1 MGGERDVRY
10 ATASRMVVSS
20 ASDSSL
26 PTSAPVFLA
35 YLPGLL
41 ISDGEAGP
49 TICNGNIT
57 ECHIAAQSPD
67 TLTQQCEDA

>member
-26 PTSAPVFLA
+26 PTSALSSWHTCLGCSSLTARLVLH
-35 YLPGLL
+35 LQWQHHRV
-41 ISDGEAGP
+41 
-49 TICNGNIT
+49 
-57 ECHIAAQSPD
+57 HIAAQSPD